1 MNRKIKIKIF
11 GMTCE
16 DCVTKITNSLKKD
29 LGVLDVNISL
39 EDAMGEVTIDD
50 TKTDENNILNNMIF
64 RSGHYRAKI
73 LKE

>member
-11 GMTCE
+11 GMTCD
-16 DCVTKITNSLKKD
+16 DCVIKIKNSLKMD
-29 LGVLDVNISL
+29 PGVLDVNISL
-39 EDAMGEVTIDD
+39 ENAMGEVTIDD
-50 TKTDENNILNNMIF
+50 TKTDEKNILNNVIF